1 MKTRKEG
8 APFILAA
15 VGTGFVAGVAG
26 WHFTAT
32 LFVAIALFFVLFFRD
47 PDRQVPP
54 VPGTLVSPADGKVV
68 VAEDGPDGMNLAI
81 FMSIFDCHVNRAPA
95 SGEVVE
101 IRRERGGF
109 ASANLPQA
117 AKNNRVVIVFK
128 TDGGETFTLSQ
139 ISGMVARRIR
149 CWLSVGDRVEEGE
162 RIGMIVFGSRVEL
175 AMPQGFCMLTV
186 KKGDNVKAGESV
198 IGKRGESAR

>member
-1 MKTRKEG
+1 MNTRKEG

-15 VGTGFVAGVAG
+15 VGLGFVAGMAG
-26 WHFTAT
+26 WHFMAT
-32 LFVAIALFFVLFFRD
+32 LLVAAALFLVLFFRD
-47 PDRQVPP
+47 PHRDVPP
-54 VPGTLVSPADGKVV
+54 ISNALVSPADGKVV
-68 VAEDGPDGMNLAI
+68 VAEDGQEGMRLAI
-81 FMSIFDCHVNRAPA
+81 FMSIFDCHVNRAPIK
-95 SGEVVE
+95 GEVVE

-128 TDGGETFTLSQ
+128 TDTGETFTLSQ

-149 CWLSVGDRVEEGE
+149 CWLSVGDVVDGGE

-175 AMPQGFCMLTV
+175 EMPAGFCQFTV
-186 KKGDNVKAGESV
+186 KQGDKVKAGESI
-198 IGKRGESAR
+198 IGRKGS